1 MDNSKK
7 WYAVYTKPRWEK
19 KVHLLCDQQH
29 IESYCPLNKVRKKWS
44 DRIKLVHEPL
54 FKSYVF
60 VHVSEAEKTKVRE
73 VGGVLNYVYAE
84 GKPAVIREEEIDMIR
99 KFLDEFE
106 DVQAEPVD
114 VKVDSRVTINT
125 GALMNQSG
133 IVRRVLGNKVE
144 VLIESMGYLLVAHVS
159 KAKVSNKD

>member
-19 KVHLLCDQQH
+19 KVHLLCGQQH

-44 DRIKLVHEPL
+44 DRIKVVHEPL

-60 VHVSEAEKTKVRE
+60 VHIAESEKTKVRE
-73 VGGVLNYVYAE
+73 VGGVLNYVYSE
-84 GKPAVIREEEIDMIR
+84 GRPAVIREEEIDMIR

-106 DVQAEPVD
+106 DVQAEPID
-114 VKVDSRVTINT
+114 LKVDSRVTINK

-144 VLIESMGYLLVAHVS
+144 VLIESMGYQLVAHIS
-159 KAKVSNKD
+159 KSKLSSNN